1 MEYAPAWDGGMSF
14 IWKDGQ
20 FVDADTPQFFHTDGG
35 FSNGLAVFDSMLAQ
49 DNVLLDAREHFD
61 RLVHD
66 AQFVLGLSM
75 SFLPAYEQMTEAW
88 MPLLTQNK
96 LTHGNARIRTTVTG
110 GISDKPLGTGQI
122 PTIVITATASGAAG
136 NLPPISC
143 AVITAHPRVVGD
155 KLESCKRADYTR
167 SFAARRKAQEFG
179 AEEAILTNT
188 KGDIACGA
196 TSNLFIQE
204 KDFLVTPPLTEGVLA
219 GITRAKIL
227 KMRKCRE
234 EPISER
240 RLRDADAVY
249 LTNSFFG
256 MRKATLKA

>member
-1 MEYAPAWDGGMSF
+1 MEYAPTRDGGMSV

-20 FVDADTPQFFHTDGG
+20 FVDADSPQVFHSDGG

-66 AQFVLGLSM
+66 AQYVLGLSA
-75 SFLPAYEQMTEAW
+75 SFLPAFEQMTEAW
-88 MPLLTQNK
+88 MPLLAHNK
-96 LTHGNARIRTTVTG
+96 LTHGNARIRTVVTG
-110 GISDKPLGTGQI
+110 GVSDRPLGTGEI
-122 PTIVITATASGAAG
+122 PTIVIAASASGTAG

-143 AVITAHPRVVGD
+143 AVISAHPRIAGD
-155 KLESCKRADYTR
+155 KLENCKRADYTR
-167 SFAARRKAQEFG
+167 SFAARRKAQELG

-196 TSNLFIQE
+196 TSNLFIE
-204 KDFLVTPPLTEGVLA
+204 ENGVLVTPPLTEGILA
-219 GITRAKIL
+219 GITRAKVI
-227 KMRKCRE
+227 KIRNARE

-240 RLRDADAVY
+240 RLREADAIY

-256 MRKATLKA
+256 MRKAVLKT